1 MKKKI
6 KRITSKIETCKSRI
20 KKLEKILDTE
30 KICINTRKMLRFDL
44 KKWKELLISSKDEL
58 MRLNQLII
66 ATKEQQSFN
75 KYLDS
80 FFESYN
86 KNKN

>member
-1 MKKKI
+1 MKNKI
-6 KRITSKIETCKSRI
+6 KRIKEKIKRCKSRI
-20 KKLEKILDTE
+20 EKLEKILDTQN
-30 KICINTRKMLRFDL
+30 ICINTRKLLKFDL
-44 KKWKELLISSKDEL
+44 KNWKELLLSSEDEL
-58 MRLNQLII
+58 IRLNQLII

>member
-6 KRITSKIETCKSRI
+6 KRITSKIKTCKARI

-30 KICINTRKMLRFDL
+30 KICINTRKMLNFDL
-44 KKWKELLISSKDEL
+44 KKWKELLIASKDEL
-58 MRLNQLII
+58 MRLNQLIL

-75 KYLDS
+75 NYLDS